1 MNKKDNNTIEG
12 KTLFELKS
20 LEKKKIRGG
29 VGLKKNRRIRK
40 DERNP
45 RAAITIAQ

>member
-20 LEKKKIRGG
+20 LEKKKSEE
-29 VGLKKNRRIRK
+29 GLVLRK
-40 DERNP
+40 TEELEKMKE
-45 RAAITIAQ
+45 IQELQ